1 MSNLSDSVRERWALD
16 VPKESKSADVLG
28 NVTPFIDRTC
38 KRIGK
43 LYQKYEHDVEKL
55 KIVHG
60 KVNELFKDIRSDKRL
75 NMHTRKSLSKRSVR
89 SLSMPNSTTKKLK
102 HGANSF

>member
-1 MSNLSDSVRERWALD
+1 M
-16 VPKESKSADVLG
+16 
-28 NVTPFIDRTC
+28 
-38 KRIGK
+38 
-43 LYQKYEHDVEKL
+43 EKL

-89 SLSMPNSTTKKLK
+89 SLSMPTVTFVFQNNKSTQPLNYKQQT
-102 HGANSF
+102 